1 MSAGHVSQH
10 RHAALARRATGG
22 VGIAGL
28 LLGTVVAAASLVPAG
43 AAGRTAGDAQPFGP
57 PMHAALSAAHGNPR
71 EALELTAKGETSGSA
86 GDLDGYS
93 VSISGDYAV
102 VGAPGVSGSAGAA
115 YIYRWSGV
123 DWTQQTALP
132 DPRGLADDGYGWSV
146 AVFSTTTA
154 NYVAIGG
161 DEQNGDPDVIY
172 VYKGSGATWSKQA
185 SLYDPNGTTTDMF
198 GAAMT
203 ISGSV
208 LVVGAPGVTGKSG
221 AVYIYDRS
229 GTTWNQEAAKTD
241 PGETSDD
248 MFGRAV
254 SISGEKVIVGA
265 VNIAYIYTGA
275 GGNWTQ
281 TKVFS
286 NPGSAKDNFG
296 YATTLDG
303 STAVIGAPGGVPGSP
318 IGSPK
323 SAGAAYSYTLK
334 GSTWSAA
341 KKVVAPT
348 GTQGDEFGYAVT
360 DTDNGL
366 LVGMPIYGA
375 VNCGT
380 TFGYTPSG
388 STWNFEEQVQ
398 NPDCTAGDEF
408 GFSTSLSGTTGIVGA
423 PGTDSDAG
431 SVSFVSLVPT
441 SPKNIL
447 HDPGGSGVYAVAFT
461 PDSGTIATGDLNGS
475 AYLWSS
481 GVNSPTATLPSPN
494 GEGIYGDAFSPDG
507 STLAVGTSNK
517 QYSKGSVYLWNVS
530 SDTLTNTFVD
540 PEGGGN
546 GPVAFSPSGTTLAA
560 GDNEGK
566 TYLWNPTSGALMATL
581 SDPASGGVSGVAFTE
596 DSSFLATSSLNGDD
610 YVWDMSNDT
619 LASTTTDPD
628 SQGINDVAFAPDED
642 TATAD
647 SNGHVYIWEAP
658 GTLVETLSDPTNQ
671 PVYGVAFSPSGAF
684 LAASTTNAAD
694 TESDIYVWNVDT
706 GSLVATLQDANTEG
720 AFHLTFSGTGNTL
733 AVADADDD
741 TYLWDMTWLTP

>member
-1 MSAGHVSQH
+1 MSAGHVS
-10 RHAALARRATGG
+10 LGRRATLARHAFSNF
-22 VGIAGL
+22 GIAGL
-28 LLGTVVAAASLVPAG
+28 LLGTAVAAASLVPAG
-43 AAGRTAGDAQPFGP
+43 STGRSAGDAQSFRSPT
-57 PMHAALSAAHGNPR
+57 HAALAAARTGPR
-71 EALELTAKGETSGSA
+71 EALELTAKREISGST
-86 GDLDGYS
+86 GNQDGFS
-93 VSISGDYAV
+93 VGISGDYAV
-102 VGAPGVSGSAGAA
+102 VGAPGVTGNAGAA

-123 DWTQQTALP
+123 AWTQQIGLP
-132 DPRGLADDGYGWSV
+132 DPRGLAGDGYGWSV
-146 AVFSTTTA
+146 AVSSTASAT
-154 NYVAIGG
+154 YVAIGG
-161 DEQNGDPDVIY
+161 DEQNSDPDVIY
-172 VYKGSGATWSKQA
+172 VYKGSGKTWTPQST
-185 SLYDPNGTTTDMF
+185 LYDPNGTSTDMF
-198 GAAMT
+198 GAAIT
-203 ISGSV
+203 IPSTV
-208 LVVGAPGVTGKSG
+208 LAVGAPGVAGKSG
-221 AVYIYDRS
+221 ATYIYDRS
-229 GTTWNQEAAKTD
+229 GSSWDSQATETD
-241 PGETSDD
+241 PGEASND
-248 MFGRAV
+248 MFGRSV
-254 SISGEKVIVGA
+254 STTGDKVIVGA
-265 VNIAYIYTGA
+265 VNIAYVFTSASGK
-275 GGNWTQ
+275 WTQ

-303 STAVIGAPGGVPGSP
+303 PTAVIGAPGGVPGTP

-348 GTQGDEFGYAVT
+348 GTQGDEFGYSVT
-360 DTDNGL
+360 DTANGL
-366 LVGMPIYGA
+366 LVGMPLYGT
-375 VNCGT
+375 VDCGT

-398 NPDCTAGDEF
+398 NPSCTSGDEF

-423 PGTDSDAG
+423 PGTNGDAG

-447 HDPGGSGVYAVAFT
+447 QDPGGSGVYAVAFT

-481 GVNSPTATLPSPN
+481 GVSSPSATLPSPN
-494 GEGIYGDAFSPDG
+494 GETIYGAAFSPDG

-530 SDTLTNTFVD
+530 SGTVTNTLVD

-546 GPVAFSPSGTTLAA
+546 GPVAFSPNGTTLAA

-581 SDPASGGVSGVAFTE
+581 SDPVGGGVTGVAFTE
-596 DSSFLATSSLNGDD
+596 DSSFLATSSLNGND
-610 YVWDMSNDT
+610 YVWDMSSDT

-628 SQGINDVAFAPDED
+628 SQGINGVAFAPDED

-647 SNGHVYIWEAP
+647 SNGHVYVWEAP

-671 PVYGVAFSPSGAF
+671 PVYSVSFSPSGAF
-684 LAASTTNAAD
+684 IAASTTNAAD
-694 TESDIYVWNVDT
+694 TESDIYIWNVAT
-706 GSLVATLQDANTEG
+706 GSLVATLQDPNTEG
-720 AFHLTFSGTGNTL
+720 AFHLTFSSTGNTL
-733 AVADADDD
+733 AVADADDY